1 MSIIVEYEKLLD
13 KDVFYTHEE
22 VKKQYGQSISKNIA
36 LSLVVKDEKIFLE
49 YKEEDLIVINESENK
64 KVSKKLIHNLLTDAG
79 MYKYLLLNLNNDLG
93 VAARID
99 FIIDQESIGSIK
111 ITRREFINA
120 LNQISDE
127 LSRKEQMRCAFI
139 KSSWKQFSC
148 EQRYRNTT
156 YQLFV
161 DNTSLEIPVNTLI
174 RIFTLSDENFK
185 SFLAGNLNFGYAK
198 EILAYALV
206 DFIERERI
214 LIKYD
219 FPDNLIERYENIKNY
234 SLIDF
239 ESLNKNLIKND
250 LDENG
255 ESIIGK
261 ITISDELRKYLNRD
275 LNPRYSNL
283 EKAIYYYIK
292 LCEIFSLDSNYY
304 LAMSPEILEINQN
317 IDNIKTKNL
326 SNNEISLYA
335 FLTIFASLIS
345 ELNIDF
351 TLSQSLMN
359 GEDLGKAKLT
369 FRYGEYLVAINSLVT
384 PEKSDFINV
393 KVNDKIIN
401 LISINNNKVTNKK
414 FAELRDK
421 VYEDIRRKREN
432 RKSFQESLV
441 SYRDTFKYSKINT
454 QDKLYILLK
463 EITSTNLKGLDMVGY
478 EKKLFKA
485 LFANNSNIAI
495 NILAKKNGEEE
506 YLTPVTVVSI
516 RDIDYHYLVVDETN
530 QDILRS
536 VSLDELI
543 SLLSDNCYYYIDDK
557 ENSIP
562 GVSRYV
568 GDKIVR

>member
-49 YKEEDLIVINESENK
+49 YKEKDLIVINASENK
-64 KVSKKLIHNLLTDAG
+64 RVSKKLIHDLLNDEG

-185 SFLAGNLNFGYAK
+185 SFLTGNLSFGYAK

-219 FPDNLIERYENIKNY
+219 FPNNLIERYENIKNY

-261 ITISDELRKYLNRD
+261 ITISDELREYINHD

-304 LAMSPEILEINQN
+304 LAMSSEILEINQN

-441 SYRDTFKYSKINT
+441 AYRDTFKYSKINI

-463 EITSTNLKGLDMVGY
+463 EITRTNLKGLDMVGY

-485 LFANNSNIAI
+485 LFANNSNVAI

-506 YLTPVTVVSI
+506 YLTPVTIVSI
-516 RDIDYHYLVVDETN
+516 LDIEYHYLVVDETN

>member
-1 MSIIVEYEKLLD
+1 M
-13 KDVFYTHEE
+13 
-22 VKKQYGQSISKNIA
+22 
-36 LSLVVKDEKIFLE
+36 
-49 YKEEDLIVINESENK
+49 
-64 KVSKKLIHNLLTDAG
+64 
-79 MYKYLLLNLNNDLG
+79 
-93 VAARID
+93 
-99 FIIDQESIGSIK
+99 
-111 ITRREFINA
+111 
-120 LNQISDE
+120 
-127 LSRKEQMRCAFI
+127 
-139 KSSWKQFSC
+139 
-148 EQRYRNTT
+148 
-156 YQLFV
+156 
-161 DNTSLEIPVNTLI
+161 
-174 RIFTLSDENFK
+174 
-185 SFLAGNLNFGYAK
+185 
-198 EILAYALV
+198 
-206 DFIERERI
+206 
-214 LIKYD
+214 
-219 FPDNLIERYENIKNY
+219 
-234 SLIDF
+234 
-239 ESLNKNLIKND
+239 
-250 LDENG
+250 DENG

-261 ITISDELRKYLNRD
+261 ITISDELREYLNHD

-283 EKAIYYYIK
+283 EKAIYFYIK

-317 IDNIKTKNL
+317 IENIKSKNL
-326 SNNEISLYA
+326 SNNDISLYA

-351 TLSQSLMN
+351 TLAQSLMN

-421 VYEDIRRKREN
+421 VYEDIRREREN

-441 SYRDTFKYSKINT
+441 SYRDTFKYSKINI

-485 LFANNSNIAI
+485 LFANNSNVAI

-506 YLTPVTVVSI
+506 YLTPVTIVSI
-516 RDIDYHYLVVDETN
+516 LDIEYHYLVVDETN

-557 ENSIP
+557 ESSIP